1 MQQAENEGDYTS
13 RLAMMEE
20 LKSMPFAAVW
30 DFHCLRSE
38 VPQGIAWLE
47 RVRKYES
54 DVLARRH

>member
-1 MQQAENEGDYTS
+1 
-13 RLAMMEE
+13 MMEE